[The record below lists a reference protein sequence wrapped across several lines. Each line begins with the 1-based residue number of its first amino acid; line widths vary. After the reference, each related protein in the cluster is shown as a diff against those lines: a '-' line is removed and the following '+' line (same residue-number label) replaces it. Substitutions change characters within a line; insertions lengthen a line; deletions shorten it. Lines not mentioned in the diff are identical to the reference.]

1 MGARIETAEHF
12 GNVAAMPLTFLGY
25 AALAKSLWPANVHLS
40 GDTVSW
46 PAVVAI
52 LLIAIGL
59 LTVGAQYTQYRSAN
73 RSNITSAGNDAER
86 THAKSNKLDRLMPAL
101 ERRYIRREHPAPGR
115 LLPENW
121 LDEEIRRINS
131 ESMTQE
137 LDELE
142 ADILKLSLLREP
154 RIIGNPPE
162 LSEFQDT
169 IQALWN
175 RTGYEFTKAL
185 DAMRTLLSIWFSYRP
200 SGPATTVRLPQGNV
214 LLTPEIFASVQ
225 KQTKEAIKHWRLHVL
240 AVESFLS
247 HMTFAG
253 NDERRK

>member
-46 PAVVAI
+46 PAIVAI

-59 LTVGAQYTQYRSAN
+59 LTFAAQYTQYRSAN
-73 RSNITSAGNDAER
+73 VARTSRVLETTPSEPVRNP
-86 THAKSNKLDRLMPAL
+86 NKLDRLIPDL
-101 ERRYIRREHPAPGR
+101 ERRYIRREQRPP
-115 LLPENW
+115 PENW
-121 LDEEIRRINS
+121 LDEEIRQIKS
-131 ESMTQE
+131 ALMKQE

-142 ADILKLSLLREP
+142 ADDHKLLPLLRGG
-154 RIIGNPPE
+154 RITIRNPQE
-162 LSEFQDT
+162 LSEFQNS
-169 IQALWN
+169 IQGLWS
-175 RTGYEFTKAL
+175 RTGFEFTKAS
-185 DAMRTLLSIWFSYRP
+185 DAMRTLLSMWFSYRP
-200 SGPATTVRLPQGNV
+200 GGSAATVRLPQGNV

-225 KQTKEAIKHWRLHVL
+225 EQTKKAINQWRLYVL
-240 AVESFLS
+240 VVESLLS